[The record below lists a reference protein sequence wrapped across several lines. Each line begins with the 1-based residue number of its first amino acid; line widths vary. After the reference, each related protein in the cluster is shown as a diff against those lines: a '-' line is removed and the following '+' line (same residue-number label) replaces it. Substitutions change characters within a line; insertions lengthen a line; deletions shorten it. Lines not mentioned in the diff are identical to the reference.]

1 MAEEHAQ
8 KLATVVVGQLADV
21 CGYERAHK
29 NALNAAADVM
39 MRFIKEVG
47 VYAKEAAEQQGRT
60 DANAL
65 DVVRTC
71 GVLNFPRTQQHHH
84 RTRMHLP
91 PDVKRAYTLL
101 HRPAEVGDLSCIP
114 A

>member
-1 MAEEHAQ
+1 MAEQHAQ
-8 KLATVVVGQLADV
+8 KLATVVVGQIADV

-29 NALNAAADVM
+29 NALDAAADVM

-65 DVVRTC
+65 DVVRRCTP
-71 GVLNFPRTQQHHH
+71 PRCTAQLYALSSAASTF
-84 RTRMHLP
+84 RASAN
-91 PDVKRAYTLL
+91 VK
-101 HRPAEVGDLSCIP
+101 SC
-114 A
+114 